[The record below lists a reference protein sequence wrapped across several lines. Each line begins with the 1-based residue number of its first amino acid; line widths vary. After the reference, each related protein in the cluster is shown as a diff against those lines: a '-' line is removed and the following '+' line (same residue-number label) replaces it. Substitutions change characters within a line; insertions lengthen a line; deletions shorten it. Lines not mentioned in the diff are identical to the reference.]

1 MNRMILRNSH
11 WFGSFFSLFKKIC
24 TLVRSQFNQLESVFG
39 KFLPKIGIHRN
50 VSRSLKCDVIVSRA
64 CQVIVAISIHKK
76 FVIKMSFKAN
86 LRRKILWK
94 EVAATATAT
103 APVCCNNNNNNNTSI
118 YLIFVNLFHYL
129 LICVI
134 LSHVCRILHAEWTN
148 SKI

>member
-1 MNRMILRNSH
+1 M
-11 WFGSFFSLFKKIC
+11 
-24 TLVRSQFNQLESVFG
+24 RSQFNQLELVFG

-50 VSRSLKCDVIVSRA
+50 VSQSLKCDVIVSRA
-64 CQVIVAISIHKK
+64 CQVIVAISIHRK

-86 LRRKILWK
+86 LRRNTMERSSSNGNITSNK
-94 EVAATATAT
+94 
-103 APVCCNNNNNNNTSI
+103 NNNNNTSI
-118 YLIFVNLFHYL
+118 YFIFVNLFHYL